1 MAIANKRLFEMR
13 KTFFLSTVILLS
25 LSQLIFAQKKTDPSK
40 NGRAGFDYFVGIVGS
55 PSVIEDIRWDDKQLT
70 DLKELGVNMLQL
82 SIAWGGKPD
91 NEVINLEDLDDKVQI
106 DKWKFRIAQ
115 CKKHGLKTLAHF
127 GIPRVLNAN
136 PVKPACISDPEVQ
149 QKYVQMMNKFMATFP
164 EVNDVL
170 IYTYDQQ
177 AWICSEFGPCPRCSG
192 IPISDRLPNFINML
206 KKAMQES
213 RPGVKTMLWW
223 KPWELSKGQTIDIV
237 KKIDSDG
244 FGLMLNSSTS
254 NEVYPF
260 NDGSL
265 KSDLGVKRLVQN
277 AYERNIPVV
286 GEFDHTLY
294 KGLYQIDDYFP
305 RLIYEQMA
313 GWKEITGVVG
323 VKEYYGFAP
332 STYSVNYAMLHAWM
346 KNPNATVGELLNQ
359 IAAPYGKKT
368 APIMIKAWEYVA
380 QAVEAFPWDV
390 TYLIGPMGLD
400 KGENGEHS
408 WDFVKIINGTW
419 DTPIWESNRRA
430 NFMLTDSKTAHPWI
444 FEDTGLRLEDAA
456 QLNFKAVEFFNQ
468 AIAQNE
474 SKVED
479 ITKQRDFVQHTARS
493 LRGKSIHYAL
503 TIAAQDAR
511 TVAYDKAQFEKVCA
525 RIKKLLELDVNNG
538 YKLAAVK
545 LEEFNKNPKTW
556 LERNFNPLTYKSE
569 AEPNW
574 SKWIAP

>member
-1 MAIANKRLFEMR
+1 MR
-13 KTFFLSTVILLS
+13 KKFFLSLVFSAMLVGV
-25 LSQLIFAQKKTDPSK
+25 FALKKADPTK

-55 PSVIEDIRWDDKQLT
+55 PSVINDIKWDDKQLT

-91 NEVINLEDLDDKVQI
+91 NEVINLEDLDDQVQVE
-106 DKWKFRIAQ
+106 KWKYRISQ
-115 CKKHGLKTLAHF
+115 CKKHGFKTLAHF

-136 PVKPACISDPEVQ
+136 PVKPACISDIEVQ
-149 QKYVQMMNKFMATFP
+149 QQYVERMKKFMTTFP

-170 IYTYDQQ
+170 VYTFDQQ

-206 KKAMQES
+206 KKAMQDS
-213 RPGVKTMLWW
+213 RPGVKTTLWW
-223 KPWELSKGQTIDIV
+223 KPWELSKGQTIDIL
-237 KKIDSDG
+237 KKIDADG

-265 KSDLGVKRLVQN
+265 KSDLGVKRMIQY

-332 STYSVNYAMLHAWM
+332 STYSVNYAMLKAWM
-346 KNPNATVGELLNQ
+346 KNPNASVDELLNQ
-359 IAAPYGKKT
+359 IATPYGKKT
-368 APIMIKAWEYVA
+368 APLMIKAWEYVA

-400 KGENGEHS
+400 LGEKGEHG
-408 WDFVKIINGTW
+408 WDYVKIINTTW

-456 QLNFKAVEFFNQ
+456 VLNLKAVDFYNQ

-474 SKVED
+474 NNVAD
-479 ITKQRDFVQHTARS
+479 IIKQRDFIQNTARS
-493 LRGKSIHYAL
+493 LRGKGIHYAL

-511 TVAYDKAQFEKVCA
+511 TIAYDKAQFNKVCK
-525 RIKKLLELDVNNG
+525 RIDLLLESSANNG
-538 YKLAAVK
+538 YKQASIK
-545 LEEFNKNPKTW
+545 LEEFRKNPKLW

-574 SKWIAP
+574 SKWVAP

>member
-1 MAIANKRLFEMR
+1 MANANKRLFEMR
-13 KTFFLSTVILLS
+13 KTILLSTAILLS
-25 LSQLIFAQKKTDPSK
+25 LTQLIIAQKKTDPSK

-55 PSVIEDIRWDDKQLT
+55 PSVIEDIKWDDKQLT

-106 DKWKFRIAQ
+106 EKWKFRIAQ
-115 CKKHGLKTLAHF
+115 CKKHGFKTLAHF

-149 QKYVQMMNKFMATFP
+149 QKYVQMMKMFMATFP

-192 IPISDRLPNFINML
+192 IPISERLPNFINML

-237 KKIDSDG
+237 KKIDADG

-332 STYSVNYAMLHAWM
+332 STYSVNYAMLRAWM
-346 KNPNATVGELLNQ
+346 KNPNATVDELLNQ

-368 APIMIKAWEYVA
+368 SPIMIKAWEYVA

-456 QLNFKAVEFFNQ
+456 QLNFKAVEYFNQ

-474 SKVED
+474 SKVEN

-493 LRGKSIHYAL
+493 LRGKGIHYAL

-511 TVAYDKAQFEKVCA
+511 TVLYDKAQFEKVCT
-525 RIKKLLELDVNNG
+525 RIKRLLELDVNNG
-538 YKLAAVK
+538 YKMAAVK
-545 LEEFNKNPKTW
+545 LEDFNKNPKTW
-556 LERNFNPLTYKSE
+556 LEKNFNPLTYKSE

>member
-1 MAIANKRLFEMR
+1 MR
-13 KTFFLSTVILLS
+13 KKFFLSLVFSAMLVGV
-25 LSQLIFAQKKTDPSK
+25 FALKKADPTK

-91 NEVINLEDLDDKVQI
+91 NEVINLEDLDDQVQVE
-106 DKWKFRIAQ
+106 KWKYRISQ
-115 CKKHGLKTLAHF
+115 CKKHGFKTLAHF

-136 PVKPACISDPEVQ
+136 PVKPACISDIEVQ
-149 QKYVQMMNKFMATFP
+149 QQYVERMKKFMTTFP

-170 IYTYDQQ
+170 VYTFDQQ

-206 KKAMQES
+206 KKAMQDS
-213 RPGVKTMLWW
+213 RPGVKTTLWW
-223 KPWELSKGQTIDIV
+223 KPWELSKGQTIDIL
-237 KKIDSDG
+237 KKIDADG

-265 KSDLGVKRLVQN
+265 KSDLGVKRMIQY

-332 STYSVNYAMLHAWM
+332 STYSVNYAMLKAWM
-346 KNPNATVGELLNQ
+346 KNPNASVDELLNQ
-359 IAAPYGKKT
+359 IATPYGKKT
-368 APIMIKAWEYVA
+368 APLMIKAWEYVA

-400 KGENGEHS
+400 LGEKGEHG
-408 WDFVKIINGTW
+408 WDYVKIINTTW

-456 QLNFKAVEFFNQ
+456 VLNLKAVDFYNQ

-474 SKVED
+474 NNVAD
-479 ITKQRDFVQHTARS
+479 IIKQRDFIQNTARS
-493 LRGKSIHYAL
+493 LRGKGIHYAL

-511 TVAYDKAQFEKVCA
+511 TVAYDKAQFNKVCK
-525 RIKKLLELDVNNG
+525 RIDLLLESSANNG
-538 YKLAAVK
+538 YKQASIK
-545 LEEFNKNPKTW
+545 LEEFRKNPKLW

-574 SKWIAP
+574 SKWVAP

>member
-1 MAIANKRLFEMR
+1 MKRLS
-13 KTFFLSTVILLS
+13 LAVIILS
-25 LSQLIFAQKKTDPSK
+25 LFSTGYSQKKSDPSK

-55 PSVIEDIRWDDKQLT
+55 PSVTADIKWDDKQLE
-70 DLKELGVNMLQL
+70 DLKGLGVNMLQL

-136 PVKPACISDPEVQ
+136 PVKPACISDTEVQ
-149 QKYVQMMNKFMATFP
+149 QKYVQMMKKFMVTFP

-170 IYTYDQQ
+170 VYTYDQQ

-206 KKAMQES
+206 KKAMQDS

-237 KKIDSDG
+237 KKIDADG

-332 STYSVNYAMLHAWM
+332 STYSVNYAMLQAWM
-346 KNPNATVGELLNQ
+346 KNPNATVDELLNK

-400 KGENGEHS
+400 KWEKGEHS

-456 QLNFKAVEFFNQ
+456 QLNFKAVEYFNQ

-479 ITKQRDFVQHTARS
+479 IVKQRDFIKHTAQS

-511 TVAYDKAQFEKVCA
+511 TVAYDKAQFEKVCS
-525 RIKKLLELDVNNG
+525 RIKRLLELDVNNG
-538 YKLAAVK
+538 YKMAAVK
-545 LEEFNKNPKTW
+545 LDEFNKNPKTW
-556 LERNFNPLTYKSE
+556 LDKNFNPLTYKSE

-574 SKWIAP
+574 STWIAP

>member
-1 MAIANKRLFEMR
+1 MSKKI
-13 KTFFLSTVILLS
+13 FLSMVLS
-25 LSQLIFAQKKTDPSK
+25 TMFVAAFALKKADPAK

-55 PSVIEDIRWDDKQLT
+55 PSVISDIKWDDKQLL

-91 NEVINLEDLDDKVQI
+91 NEVINLEDLDDQVQVE
-106 DKWKFRIAQ
+106 KWKYRISQ
-115 CKKHGLKTLAHF
+115 CKKHGFKTLAHF

-149 QKYVQMMNKFMATFP
+149 QQYVERMKKFMATFP

-170 IYTYDQQ
+170 VYTFDQQ

-206 KKAMQES
+206 KKAMQDS
-213 RPGVKTMLWW
+213 RPGVKTTLWW
-223 KPWELSKGQTIDIV
+223 KPWELSKGQTIDIL
-237 KKIDSDG
+237 KKIDTDG

-265 KSDLGVKRLVQN
+265 KSDLGVKRMIQY

-313 GWKEITGVVG
+313 GWKELTGVVG

-332 STYSVNYAMLHAWM
+332 STYSVNYAMLKAWM
-346 KNPNATVGELLNQ
+346 KNPNATVDELLNQ

-368 APIMIKAWEYVA
+368 APLMIKAWEYVA

-400 KGENGEHS
+400 MWEKGEHG
-408 WDFVKIINGTW
+408 WDYVKIVNGTW

-456 QLNFKAVEFFNQ
+456 QLNFKAVDFFNQ

-474 SKVED
+474 GNIAD
-479 ITKQRDFVQHTARS
+479 IVKQRDFVQNTARS
-493 LRGKSIHYAL
+493 LRGKGNHYAL
-503 TIAAQDAR
+503 TIATHDAR
-511 TVAYDKAQFEKVCA
+511 TVAYDKIQFDKVCN
-525 RIKKLLELDVNNG
+525 RIIQLLESDINNG
-538 YKLAAVK
+538 YKQAAVK
-545 LEEFNKNPKTW
+545 LEEFRKNPKLW

>member
-1 MAIANKRLFEMR
+1 MKKMN
-13 KTFFLSTVILLS
+13 FLLATTIGLLVLLPV
-25 LSQLIFAQKKTDPSK
+25 LSQKKVDPNK

-55 PSVIEDIRWDDKQLT
+55 PSVIEDIKWDDQQLS

-82 SIAWGGKPD
+82 SIAWGGKPA
-91 NEVINLEDLDDKVQI
+91 NEVINMEDLEDKEQI
-106 DKWKFRIAQ
+106 EKWKFRIAQ
-115 CKKHGLKTLAHF
+115 CKKHGFKTLAHF
-127 GIPRVLNAN
+127 GVPRMLNFD
-136 PVKPACISDPEVQ
+136 PVKPACISDLAVQ
-149 QKYVQMMNKFMATFP
+149 QQYVQMMKKFMTTFP

-213 RPGVKTMLWW
+213 RPGIKTMLWW

-237 KKIDSDG
+237 KKIDADG

-332 STYSVNYAMLHAWM
+332 STYSVNYTMLKAWM
-346 KNPNATVGELLNQ
+346 KNPNASVDELLKQ

-368 APIMIKAWEYVA
+368 APLMIKAWEYVA

-400 KGENGEHS
+400 KSEKGEHS

-456 QLNFKAVEFFNQ
+456 QLNFKAVEFYNQ
-468 AIAQNE
+468 AINQNE
-474 SKVED
+474 GMVDD
-479 ITKQRDFVQHTARS
+479 IIKQRDFVEHTARS
-493 LRGKSIHYAL
+493 LRGKGLHYAL

-511 TVAYDKAQFEKVCA
+511 TVLYDKAQFEKVCA
-525 RIKKLLELDVNNG
+525 RIKTLLQLDVDNG
-538 YKLAAVK
+538 YQLAAVK
-545 LEEFNKNPKTW
+545 LAEFNQDSKLW
-556 LERNFNPLTYKSE
+556 LNRNFKPLTYKSE
-569 AEPNW
+569 AEPDW
-574 SKWIAP
+574 SKWVAP

>member
-1 MAIANKRLFEMR
+1 L
-13 KTFFLSTVILLS
+13 
-25 LSQLIFAQKKTDPSK
+25 
-40 NGRAGFDYFVGIVGS
+40 
-55 PSVIEDIRWDDKQLT
+55 
-70 DLKELGVNMLQL
+70 
-82 SIAWGGKPD
+82 
-91 NEVINLEDLDDKVQI
+91 
-106 DKWKFRIAQ
+106 
-115 CKKHGLKTLAHF
+115 
-127 GIPRVLNAN
+127 
-136 PVKPACISDPEVQ
+136 
-149 QKYVQMMNKFMATFP
+149 
-164 EVNDVL
+164 
-170 IYTYDQQ
+170 
-177 AWICSEFGPCPRCSG
+177 
-192 IPISDRLPNFINML
+192 
-206 KKAMQES
+206 
-213 RPGVKTMLWW
+213 
-223 KPWELSKGQTIDIV
+223 
-237 KKIDSDG
+237 KKIDADG

-265 KSDLGVKRLVQN
+265 KSDLGVKRMIQY

-313 GWKEITGVVG
+313 GWKELTGVVG

-332 STYSVNYAMLHAWM
+332 STYSVNYAMLKAWL
-346 KNPNATVGELLNQ
+346 KNPNATVDELLNQ

-368 APIMIKAWEYVA
+368 APLMIKAWEYVA

-400 KGENGEHS
+400 MWEKGEHG
-408 WDFVKIINGTW
+408 WDYVKIVNGTW

-456 QLNFKAVEFFNQ
+456 LLNFKAVEFYNQ

-474 SKVED
+474 DNIAD
-479 ITKQRDFVQHTARS
+479 IIKQRDFIQHTAKS
-493 LRGKSIHYAL
+493 LRGKGIHYAL
-503 TIAAQDAR
+503 TIAAQGAR
-511 TVAYDKAQFEKVCA
+511 TVAFDKAQFDKVCK
-525 RIKKLLELDVNNG
+525 RIIQLLELDVNNG
-538 YKLAAVK
+538 YKQAAVK
-545 LEEFNKNPKTW
+545 LDEFRNNPKLW

-569 AEPNW
+569 AEPNL

>member
-1 MAIANKRLFEMR
+1 MR
-13 KTFFLSTVILLS
+13 KKIFLSMVFSTMLVAV
-25 LSQLIFAQKKTDPSK
+25 FAMKKADPTK

-55 PSVIEDIRWDDKQLT
+55 PSVISDIKWDDKQLL

-91 NEVINLEDLDDKVQI
+91 NEVINLEDLDDQVQVE
-106 DKWKFRIAQ
+106 KWKYRISQ
-115 CKKHGLKTLAHF
+115 CKKHGFKTLAHF

-136 PVKPACISDPEVQ
+136 PVKPACISDTEVQ
-149 QKYVQMMNKFMATFP
+149 QQYVERMKKFMSAFP
-164 EVNDVL
+164 EINDVL
-170 IYTYDQQ
+170 VYTFDQQ

-206 KKAMQES
+206 KKTMQDS
-213 RPGVKTMLWW
+213 RPGVKITLWW
-223 KPWELSKGQTIDIV
+223 KPWELSKGQTIDIL
-237 KKIDSDG
+237 KKIDADG

-265 KSDLGVKRLVQN
+265 KSDLGVKRMIQY

-313 GWKEITGVVG
+313 GWKELTGVVG

-332 STYSVNYAMLHAWM
+332 STYSVNYAMLNAWM
-346 KNPNATVGELLNQ
+346 KNPNATVDELLNQ

-400 KGENGEHS
+400 KGEKGEHS

-456 QLNFKAVEFFNQ
+456 QLNFKAVEYFNQ

-479 ITKQRDFVQHTARS
+479 IVKQRDFMQNTARS
-493 LRGKSIHYAL
+493 LRGKGIHYAL

-511 TVAYDKAQFEKVCA
+511 TVLYDNAQFEKVCA
-525 RIKKLLELDVNNG
+525 RIKRLLELDVNNG
-538 YKLAAVK
+538 YKLAVVK
-545 LEEFNKNPKTW
+545 LDEFNKNPKIW
-556 LERNFNPLTYKSE
+556 LEKNFNPLTYKSE